1 MLQVQAEAD
10 TSRASATLTSHLWKT
25 SLVFILKGKRRL
37 CLVVRLSDCQGF
49 RSFFGLQSFAEFYPN
64 QQTFQTTR
72 HTKCYTCCT
81 VVSKLYFLCTCHM
94 AIWNSLLS
102 WLRGRVLPNVL
113 LPPWT
118 RQRPRAVHLVKRVDD
133 SVDRTGGEDVRRFR
147 NGRITSR
154 THEDRRLPWV
164 SPINIGPIPARWNP
178 WWDALLSQER
188 QSQVP
193 LVPLIHGPAEDA
205 IEAQSAAAGPDGRE
219 AGSKATELAWLFAL
233 TTRKGKKKRFGVTT

>member
-1 MLQVQAEAD
+1 MLHLLHCSVQVILSLHMPYGHMEFASFLAARTSTSECAPSSMNQAA
-10 TSRASATLTSHLWKT
+10 A
-25 SLVFILKGKRRL
+25 V
-37 CLVVRLSDCQGF
+37 
-49 RSFFGLQSFAEFYPN
+49 
-64 QQTFQTTR
+64 
-72 HTKCYTCCT
+72 
-81 VVSKLYFLCTCHM
+81 
-94 AIWNSLLS
+94 
-102 WLRGRVLPNVL
+102 
-113 LPPWT
+113 
-118 RQRPRAVHLVKRVDD
+118 AVHLVKRVDD